1 MHDRCLSTT
10 AREALAR
17 AQARPVLLTIAPFDD
32 VEVAEGI
39 TVAQLRSHLAAA
51 TGRPELRSAP
61 LTVDGSRLEPT
72 QVCGH
77 EPLLAGAIV
86 HSGPSRPD
94 AARAAVRAAWHLAV
108 TDGPDAGHLVGPGP
122 GGSIVLRGTAP
133 LARRRSRSAP
143 ERSGAA
149 ALVLGDGLLTEV
161 EVRVRATRLWTQV
174 RWRTG
179 PRRWH
184 PWLPGRD
191 LAVGASRL
199 ELRWRPDRE
208 PARWRRRRTGGDA
221 PERRRARTATTSA
234 ALLPLVSS
242 VALAIALRSAAL
254 LVIGLASAA
263 ALALTRRLDDHRNPD
278 DSPRSGR
285 AAAEPSTTATGASLV
300 AGAEPAELARWLA
313 GPPRDAVWS
322 GPLRVLDHPRER
334 CLGIVGPADRTRATV
349 RAIVAAAVARSE
361 PGLLELAVVGPRATA
376 ADWGW
381 ARWLPATVHLAEDSL
396 PNALVEPAHRLPL
409 LCVADGPLGTSAA
422 TGLADWWHRSAA
434 GSWLILLLDRADERP
449 AWCHSFLDV
458 AAGAWVTADG
468 TTRPTGTPGV
478 STAWAESVAR
488 RLLGRRRLLGG
499 ADRAHRPVPLTAL
512 PGLPRVDSAAISAG
526 WETVGKP
533 GAPELRAPIGTTADG
548 RPLVLELSRDGPHV
562 LIAGTTGAG
571 KSELLQSLVISLA
584 AQRSPAELAFALV
597 DFKGGASL
605 GPCVRLPHVTG
616 RVSDLDPLLARRAV
630 SGLRAE
636 LRRRE
641 AILARCGVADLDA
654 LWLRHQDGGALP
666 PGAPDPGEPGLRAV
680 APPPRLV
687 IVVDELRA
695 LVDDVPE
702 AMPTI
707 ARIAAQGRALG
718 MHLVLATQRP
728 AGALSADARA
738 NIGIRIALRVADPAD
753 SLDVLGIPDAA
764 DIPHDHP
771 GQALLRVAAATPVP
785 FQTALAGGH
794 APDPAVA
801 RLVGSTSVPETPADR
816 SSPDQGWVAAV
827 SAAFD
832 STALPRPAPLWQPP
846 LPERVDL
853 GDLVGGAPSAD
864 EGVEGLVWGLADL
877 VDEQRQGH
885 ARWHPAHG
893 SLVVLGRGGAGRTTA
908 LRTLAVS
915 ALRAGRPVHV
925 ISATPWHFADLA
937 DREAFGTLAA
947 AGDGRLAHRLLD
959 LLRRELSAGLAA
971 RGNGPGGPPT
981 HPSEMPPLLV
991 LDDLPDLVR
1000 TLEARSR
1007 SAVEVLGAVVRASS
1021 GSGLAIAAS
1030 AAPGSLGRE
1039 LAAHLP
1045 QRLVLAAGDATAA
1058 VADGVPRALAGVP
1071 VHPGRGVWLAVQ
1083 PAVLTQVA
1091 QATTD
1096 PLCTFA
1102 PPIAPPGA
1110 GTRRAPVRL
1119 RPLPADAGTPPV
1131 GGRATTSPAL
1141 GRGGDFA
1148 EPVTV
1153 DLSDGCFLAVGPPRS
1168 GRSTTLAVLAA
1179 ALLEQGA
1186 ETLIVA
1192 RRGPLLT
1199 LARSGVGARTT
1210 LTDRPTTDHLAH
1222 AGLIVL
1228 DDLDDLE
1235 RRDPDWIDAVCAR
1248 RLTERTPGPI
1258 VLASAT
1264 TERAALSF
1272 RGLLGELRRAGC
1284 GVVLGA
1290 DAPGSGEVFSTRIEA
1305 YVDDHADR
1313 PGRGV
1318 LLDRAGAV
1326 PLQVF
1331 RTP

>member
-1 MHDRCLSTT
+1 M
-10 AREALAR
+10 
-17 AQARPVLLTIAPFDD
+17 LLTIAPFDD

-39 TVAQLRSHLAAA
+39 TVGQLRSHLAAA

-61 LTVDGSRLEPT
+61 LTVDGSRLDPT

-86 HSGPSRPD
+86 HVGPSRPD
-94 AARAAVRAAWHLAV
+94 AARAAVRAVWHVAV
-108 TDGPDAGHLVGPGP
+108 IDGPDAGHLVGPGP
-122 GGSIVLRGTAP
+122 GESLVLHGTAP
-133 LARRRSRSAP
+133 LARRGSRSAQQG
-143 ERSGAA
+143 SGAA
-149 ALVLGDGLLTEV
+149 VLVVGDGLLTEV

-184 PWLPGRD
+184 RWRPGRD

-221 PERRRARTATTSA
+221 PQRRRARTATTSA

-254 LVIGLASAA
+254 LVIGVASAV
-263 ALALTRRLDDHRNPD
+263 ALALTRRLEDHRSRD
-278 DSPRSGR
+278 DNPRSGR
-285 AAAEPSTTATGASLV
+285 TTAEPPATTTGTSLV
-300 AGAEPAELARWLA
+300 EGSQPAELARWLA
-313 GPPRDAVWS
+313 GPPRDAVWP
-322 GPLRVLDHPRER
+322 GPSRALDHPPEC
-334 CLGIVGPADRTRATV
+334 CLGIVGPADRARAAV
-349 RAIVAAAVARSE
+349 RAMVAAAVARSE
-361 PGLLELAVVGPRATA
+361 PGLLELAVVGPGATA
-376 ADWGW
+376 AAWGW
-381 ARWLPATVHLAEDSL
+381 ARWLPATVHLAEHSL

-409 LCVADGPLGTSAA
+409 LCVADGPLSASAA
-422 TGLADWWHRSAA
+422 TGLADWWHRSTA
-434 GSWLILLLDRADERP
+434 GSWLVLLLDRADDRP
-449 AWCHSFLDV
+449 AWCHSFIDV
-458 AAGAWVTADG
+458 AAGALVTADG
-468 TTRPTGTPGV
+468 TTRPAGAPGV
-478 STAWAESVAR
+478 STAWAEGVAR

-499 ADRAHRPVPLTAL
+499 TDRPHRPVPLTAL
-512 PGLPRVDSAAISAG
+512 PGLPQVESASINAG
-526 WETVGKP
+526 WETAGRT

-584 AQRSPAELAFALV
+584 AQSSPAELTFALV

-605 GPCVRLPHVTG
+605 GPCVRLPHITG
-616 RVSDLDPLLARRAV
+616 RVSDLDPLLARRAI

-641 AILARCGVADLDA
+641 AILARCGVADLDG
-654 LWLRHQDGGALP
+654 LWLRHQEGGCAP
-666 PGAPDPGEPGLRAV
+666 SGAPDAREPGFRAE

-753 SLDVLGIPDAA
+753 SLDVLGVPDAA

-785 FQTALAGGH
+785 FQTALASGH
-794 APDPAVA
+794 APNPAVA
-801 RLVGSTSVPETPADR
+801 RLVGSTSVPAPPADR
-816 SSPDQGWVAAV
+816 STPDEGWVAAV

-832 STALPRPAPLWQPP
+832 ATALPEPSPLWQPP

-853 GDLVGGAPSAD
+853 GDLAGRTSSAD
-864 EGVEGLVWGLADL
+864 ERIGSLLWGLADL
-877 VDEQRQGH
+877 VDEQRQGPTC
-885 ARWHPAHG
+885 WQPAG
-893 SLVVLGRGGAGRTTA
+893 ASLVVLGRGGSGRTTT
-908 LRTLAVS
+908 LHTLAIS

-925 ISATPWHFADLA
+925 ISATPWHFADLTG
-937 DREAFGTLAA
+937 REAFGTLAA
-947 AGDGRLAHRLLD
+947 TSDGRLAHRLLD
-959 LLRRELSAGLAA
+959 LLRRESSAGLAA
-971 RGNGPGGPPT
+971 CGSVRGGRPP
-981 HPSEMPPLLV
+981 HPSDLAPLLL

-1007 SAVEVLGAVVRASS
+1007 SALELLGAVLRAGS
-1021 GSGLAIAAS
+1021 GAGLAIAAS

-1039 LAAHLP
+1039 VSAYLP
-1045 QRLVLAAGDATAA
+1045 QRLVLAGGDATIA

-1071 VHPGRGVWLAVQ
+1071 AHPGRGVWLGVQ

-1091 QATTD
+1091 QATTAHLR
-1096 PLCTFA
+1096 PVA
-1102 PPIAPPGA
+1102 PPIAAPGT
-1110 GTRRAPVRL
+1110 GTRPAPVRL

-1131 GGRATTSPAL
+1131 RWRAIMSPAL
-1141 GRGGDFA
+1141 GLGGDCA

-1179 ALLEQGA
+1179 ALLEQRA
-1186 ETLIVA
+1186 EALIVT
-1192 RRGPLLT
+1192 RRGPLLA

-1210 LTDRPTTDHLAH
+1210 VTDRPTTDHLAR
-1222 AGLIVL
+1222 ADLIVL

-1235 RRDPDWIDAVCAR
+1235 RRDPDWLEAVCAR
-1248 RLTERTPGPI
+1248 RLTEGTPGPI

-1305 YVDDHADR
+1305 HVDDHADH

-1318 LLDRAGAV
+1318 LLDRGGAV

-1331 RTP
+1331 RAL